1 MSDQLT
7 NGRPAEI
14 LLAEDNDDDV
24 ELTRQAFRRTKLL
37 VNLHRVKDGENCLAF
52 LRKQGE
58 YENVPTPDLLLLD
71 LNMPKMSGREVLAE
85 MIKDD
90 NLKGLPVVILT
101 TSEQEQ
107 EVLAM
112 YNMRCSS
119 YIVKPVD
126 FDQFLKVVRAIA
138 EYWFTVVVLP
148 NVGLDGKSNGSRPG
162 LGSPEKIAL
171 GG

>member
-1 MSDQLT
+1 MNVKQT
-7 NGRPAEI
+7 RPVEV
-14 LLAEDNDDDV
+14 LLAEDSNEDV
-24 ELTRQAFRRTKLL
+24 ELTRLGFRQSKLL
-37 VNLHRVKDGENCLAF
+37 VNLHRVADGVECLAF

-58 YENVPTPDLLLLD
+58 YQNAPTPDLILLD

-90 NLKGLPVVILT
+90 HLKGLPVVILT

-107 EVLAM
+107 EILKM

-126 FDQFLKVVRAIA
+126 FDQFLRVVRAIA

-148 NVGLDGKSNGSRPG
+148 NVGST
-162 LGSPEKIAL
+162 EKATPPARA
-171 GG
+171 

>member
-1 MSDQLT
+1 MNNQLA

-14 LLAEDNDDDV
+14 LLAEDNDDDA
-24 ELTRQAFRRTKLL
+24 ELTRQGFRRGKLL
-37 VNLHRVKDGENCLAF
+37 VNLNRVEDGEKCLAF

-58 YENVPTPDLLLLD
+58 YQKAPTPDLILLD

-90 NLKGLPVVILT
+90 HLKALPVVILT

-107 EVLAM
+107 EILKM

-126 FDQFLKVVRAIA
+126 FDQFLKVVRTIA

-148 NVGLDGKSNGSRPG
+148 NVGLT
-162 LGSPEKIAL
+162 EKATAPAQT
-171 GG
+171 

>member
-1 MSDQLT
+1 MSTQLA
-7 NGRPAEI
+7 NGRAAEV
-14 LLAEDNDDDV
+14 LLVEDNDDDV
-24 ELTRQAFRRTKLL
+24 ELTRQGFRRAKLL
-37 VNLHRVKDGENCLAF
+37 VNLHRVEDGEKCLAF

-58 YENVPTPDLLLLD
+58 YQNAPTPDLILLD

-90 NLKGLPVVILT
+90 HLKALPVVILT
-101 TSEQEQ
+101 TSDQEQ
-107 EVLAM
+107 EVLKM

-126 FDQFLKVVRAIA
+126 FDQFLKVVRTIA

-148 NVGLDGKSNGSRPG
+148 NVGLT
-162 LGSPEKIAL
+162 EKATAPARA
-171 GG
+171 